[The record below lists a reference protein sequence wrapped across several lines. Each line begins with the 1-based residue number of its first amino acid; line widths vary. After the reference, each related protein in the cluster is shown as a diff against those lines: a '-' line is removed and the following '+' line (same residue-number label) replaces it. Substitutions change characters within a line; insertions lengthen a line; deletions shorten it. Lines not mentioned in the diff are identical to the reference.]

1 MSTITSTQLKA
12 FLPKNTHLEEWAP
25 ALEKFLPKYEINT
38 KNRIS
43 AFMAQCAHESAEF
56 TAIKENLNYGAP
68 GLLATFKKYFPTEDL
83 AKQYERK
90 PEKIANRVYASR
102 MGNGDEASGDGF
114 KFCGRGLIQITGKD
128 NYTRFGKSIDM
139 DVDKVSIYMTTIDGA
154 VESAC
159 WFWKVNNL
167 NKLADVSDIKQ
178 MTKIING
185 GYNGLEDRQAH
196 YDKALKIFTA

>member
-1 MSTITSTQLKA
+1 MMKIFRKA
-12 FLPKNTHLEEWAP
+12 FLPKNAHLPEWLP
-25 ALEKFLPKYEINT
+25 ALEKFFPKYEINT
-38 KNRIS
+38 KQRIS

-56 TAIKENLNYGAP
+56 TALKENLNYGAP
-68 GLLATFKKYFPTEDL
+68 GLMSVFKKYFPTEAL
-83 AKQYERK
+83 AKEYERK
-90 PEKIANRVYASR
+90 PEKIANKVYANR

-139 DVDKVSIYMTTIDGA
+139 DITQVSTYMNTFYGA

-159 WFWKVNNL
+159 WFWKTNNL
-167 NKLADVSDIKQ
+167 NKLADASDIKQ
-178 MTKIING
+178 ITKIING

>member
-1 MSTITSTQLKA
+1 MSTITLDQLKA
-12 FLPKNTHLEEWAP
+12 FLPKNAHLPEWLP
-25 ALEKFLPKYEINT
+25 ALEEFFTKYEITT
-38 KNRIS
+38 KQRIS

-56 TAIKENLNYGAP
+56 TALKENLNYGAP
-68 GLLATFKKYFPTEDL
+68 GLMSVFKKYFPTEAL
-83 AKQYERK
+83 AKEYERK
-90 PEKIANRVYASR
+90 PEKIANRVYANR

-139 DVDKVSIYMTTIDGA
+139 DITQVSTYMNTIYGA

-159 WFWKVNNL
+159 WFWKTNNL
-167 NKLADVSDIKQ
+167 NKLADASDIKQ
-178 MTKIING
+178 ITKIING